1 MKTTKTCGDHLTDLI
16 ATRLFRFITIKKKSS
31 KDFEKKWRVHLA
43 RRFELFKSPLDR
55 IIIKMFLSTLKC
67 VVWLIYSSEHVVIW
81 INYFL
86 RPSATKSKV
95 APPGGAKFKKFK
107 NDQI

>member
-1 MKTTKTCGDHLTDLI
+1 
-16 ATRLFRFITIKKKSS
+16 
-31 KDFEKKWRVHLA
+31 
-43 RRFELFKSPLDR
+43 
-55 IIIKMFLSTLKC
+55 MFLSTLKC
-67 VVWLIYSSEHVVIW
+67 VVWLIYQSEHVVIW
-81 INYFL
+81 INYSL